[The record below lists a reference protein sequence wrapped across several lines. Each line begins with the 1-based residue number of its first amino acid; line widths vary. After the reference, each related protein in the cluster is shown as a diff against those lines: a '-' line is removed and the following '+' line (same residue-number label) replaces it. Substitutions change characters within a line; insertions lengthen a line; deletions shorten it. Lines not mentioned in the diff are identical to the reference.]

1 MSKSHTYNMSDATPF
16 LCVCESR
23 PGVVGS
29 RVCSESSPQ
38 PPQIRLK
45 GRAIIPMNR
54 KTIEISRRIK
64 SAYIRC
70 HLHARSSQ
78 FPPGFEI

>member
-16 LCVCESR
+16 HCVCESR

-45 GRAIIPMNR
+45 GRAD
-54 KTIEISRRIK
+54 ESED
-64 SAYIRC
+64 
-70 HLHARSSQ
+70 H
-78 FPPGFEI
+78 